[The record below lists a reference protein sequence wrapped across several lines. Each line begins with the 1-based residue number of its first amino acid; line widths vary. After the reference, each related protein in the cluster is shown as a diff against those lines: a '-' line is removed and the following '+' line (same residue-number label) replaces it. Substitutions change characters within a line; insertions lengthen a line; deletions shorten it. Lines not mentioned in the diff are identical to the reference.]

1 MEPGKIDSASQYER
15 YSGLTDEQLL
25 SLFEKGDEC
34 AAGLIYEKYWK
45 TLYISTFKIL
55 RNEEESRIIV
65 KDVFATLFKHSR
77 HLKIGSDVGIYLNVA
92 VRHQVLCQISNSKSY
107 DHLLE
112 SLSNYVQ
119 DKQQINTSIAAAVK
133 LSY

>member
-1 MEPGKIDSASQYER
+1 MEPGKIDSVSQDER
-15 YSGLTDEQLL
+15 YLGLTDKQLL
-25 SLFEKGDEC
+25 SLFEKGDEY
-34 AAGLIYEKYWK
+34 AIGLIYEKYWK
-45 TLYISTFKIL
+45 VLYISAFKIL

-65 KDVFATLFKHSR
+65 KEVFTTLFKHSTE
-77 HLKIGSDVGIYLNVA
+77 LKIGNDIGAYLNAA

-107 DHLLE
+107 HHLLE

-119 DKQQINTSIAAAVK
+119 DKQETSITATVK